1 MEDPVAAAA
10 AAAAV
15 QRQNEAMMA
24 VVSGESDGGL
34 SDDEDPQL
42 SPLHPSSPHPHD
54 CDPNTNN
61 SSEDF
66 KNDSE
71 ILPSDEHH
79 FYGEDLDDDDEAYV
93 YKNLRGGKPAK
104 KKTLSLGS
112 STSSS
117 QPAEKDATT
126 PTIPAKPRNSDAVLS
141 CPCCFN
147 IVCMDCQ
154 RHVKY
159 ENQYRA
165 MFVMGIEV
173 DWQHRLVHDTK
184 TNGLIRY
191 EPSVAESS
199 TNNSTSQ
206 IVVPEDNNHPNP
218 TTSSSAE
225 GDTIYYAV
233 SCGNC
238 HTMVAALDMGD
249 EVYHF
254 YDCLASS

>member
-1 MEDPVAAAA
+1 MEDPVEL
-10 AAAAV
+10 AAAV
-15 QRQNEAMMA
+15 EPQNEAMMA

-34 SDDEDPQL
+34 SDDEDPLL
-42 SPLHPSSPHPHD
+42 SPLQQPSSPRPHD
-54 CDPNTNN
+54 CDPTTNN
-61 SSEDF
+61 NGSEDF
-66 KNDSE
+66 KSDGD
-71 ILPSDEHH
+71 ILQSDENH

-104 KKTLSLGS
+104 TKTMSLG

-117 QPAEKDATT
+117 QPAGNDTAT
-126 PTIPAKPRNSDAVLS
+126 PTLPAKPRNSDAVLS
-141 CPCCFN
+141 CPCCFS

-159 ENQYRA
+159 ENQFRA

-184 TNGLIRY
+184 SNRLIRY
-191 EPSVAESS
+191 EPPTAENG
-199 TNNSTSQ
+199 TNAASQ
-206 IVVPEDNNHPNP
+206 IIVPEDHNHLNP
-218 TTSSSAE
+218 TSSAE
-225 GDTIYYAV
+225 EDTIYYAV